1 MHSVALDCMHVPVPS
16 LSWTQWQT
24 VPWFSTCASRWRRK
38 QWSSA
43 QSSILLDIHSQW
55 VCDHQLHQNLRRNLK
70 NTRQWSWSF
79 STEVQTLSICW
90 FPWTALS
97 MMNTEMSVSV
107 LRWIQLHCTR
117 STLLASPALS
127 LGSIQNWMSS
137 RSCTTAMNL
146 LSQQMLAHL
155 SSLWTRHLIKMDRV
169 KGRTSGNWCFLF
181 FCIVKALLNN

>member
-1 MHSVALDCMHVPVPS
+1 MQIACSKFQNLASIRIIQSRDVQIFQVFSSAESKGEPYVFSPMSTPQTITALV
-16 LSWTQWQT
+16 
-24 VPWFSTCASRWRRK
+24 SRWRRK
-38 QWSSA
+38 RWSSA
-43 QSSILLDIHSQW
+43 QSSILLDIHFHW
-55 VCDHQLHQNLRRNLK
+55 VCDHQFHQNLRK
-70 NTRQWSWSF
+70 NQKSTRPWSWSF

-107 LRWIQLHCTR
+107 LPWIQLHCTR

-146 LSQQMLAHL
+146 LLQQMLDH
-155 SSLWTRHLIKMDRV
+155 
-169 KGRTSGNWCFLF
+169 
-181 FCIVKALLNN
+181 